1 MTQRTPYS
9 VVSAAVT
16 CTPIGKEGLVAISR
30 ELELQALAAPPPAMA
45 SALQDG
51 RFVSERTREVYAEL
65 AAAGTRVRLYA
76 RGLQTWLAPG
86 VTGISLDDD
95 DPLVDEWAV
104 VLPSADDPVVLAA
117 TDLGAGGDGI
127 DRQFLHGVSRDP
139 EVVAECARLLGV
151 VVEPAR

>member
-1 MTQRTPYS
+1 M
-9 VVSAAVT
+9 T
-16 CTPIGKEGLVAISR
+16 CTPIGKDALVAISR
-30 ELELQALAAPPPAMA
+30 ALEEQALASPPAAMA

-51 RFVSERTREVYAEL
+51 RFVSDRTRDVYAQL
-65 AAAGTRVRLYA
+65 ASSGTRVKLYA

-86 VTGISLDDD
+86 VIGISLDDD

-104 VLPSADDPVVLAA
+104 VIPSDDDPVVLAA

-139 EVVAECARLLGV
+139 EVVAECARLLGAV
-151 VVEPAR
+151 IETAQ